1 MKKRW
6 FLAAGIILA
15 LALTVCNK
23 TSEIRETISG
33 NMKTY
38 CEMTDGTWTCDGY
51 TCQNRLVIKGRLHN
65 AESDSEFVYLS
76 NLPDISFDQAW
87 KAAGLSS
94 NTNDYF
100 SPDDAVLVEM
110 N

>member
-6 FLAAGIILA
+6 ILAAGIS
-15 LALTVCNK
+15 ALTLTACSNTPDVK
-23 TSEIRETISG
+23 ETISG

-51 TCQNRLVIKGRLHN
+51 TYQNRLVIKGRLSN
-65 AESDSEFVYLS
+65 AACDSEYVYRS

-87 KAAGLSS
+87 RAAGLSS